1 MIVHPFSGI
10 AHVTALSDF
19 RQRAA
24 EKQEDLGDTA
34 ATAQR
39 YDEAISL
46 YTTALSLKPRSPQ
59 GILVKRSKMYMAVGS
74 WEQALDDAN
83 QVHHIVTGR

>member
-1 MIVHPFSGI
+1 MV
-10 AHVTALSDF
+10 LSDF
-19 RQRAA
+19 RQLATA
-24 EKQEDLGDTA
+24 QLENLGDTA
-34 ATAQR
+34 AATQR

-59 GILVKRSKMYMAVGS
+59 GILVKRSNMYMTVGS

-83 QVHHIVTGR
+83 QVHHFVTGRSIPLTHHR